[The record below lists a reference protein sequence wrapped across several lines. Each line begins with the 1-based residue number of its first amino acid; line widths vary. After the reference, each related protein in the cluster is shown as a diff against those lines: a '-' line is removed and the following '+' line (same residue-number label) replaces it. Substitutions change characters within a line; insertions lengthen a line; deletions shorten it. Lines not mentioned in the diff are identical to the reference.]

1 TPTNTDRPLHCVL
14 SVTWGL
20 IADVDAESERFRIL
34 GGARFGLLL
43 TKKCLAGIK
52 RYRGRLSYLPA
63 DPANQLIDSLPN
75 FDQPVPTS
83 WTVLERDFY
92 TIGAFYRLATRRRSV
107 APVLRLSV
115 LSSQFLRGFTGAAKG
130 RLEGDS
136 IEVIRARAFRLEP
149 LTPGGHMMIDGEP
162 MSYGPVQG
170 WVMPGK
176 VRVLMSG
183 KYSLVLPATNKALRE
198 ALSERGLPTNGN
210 KQELTSRLKLSIA
223 KELERQALEQDR
235 GSSRRAQDDKTSPTN
250 AGAPELSLAPPED
263 EMLPAVG
270 ASAEG
275 RAATGGGLED
285 QLRETELRIRLLDLK
300 KREAQLEAELAEARH
315 SGTAAA
321 RERDQTPGEWHDL
334 VGECILGQAGAATSH
349 AQAPAVYRVVDFISE
364 RKRRQGSQSV
374 VGAAKP
380 ERLRHVSPES
390 LSFGDFIS
398 GSCNL
403 LVQMLRDG
411 KLLRIVD
418 GRIDSSE
425 LIDHLRHNARIGD
438 LLDLGFDRTKVMRY
452 DDECRLLQHDGTRWS
467 AVSADLG
474 LVATHLMAPTKM
486 INATAPKKRTQP
498 PVCFDFNSL
507 SGCNRTH
514 CRFAHQCRSS
524 TELSSDLVFAV
535 WREELA
541 GTEMPEDRV
550 RFVLDGVKN
559 GFRITNKVMDC
570 KNHTE
575 MANHRS
581 ATIHQQAVEAQVRQE
596 LKQDRYRRCQA
607 GNRPLIV
614 SALGAIPKADS
625 SSIRLIH
632 DCSLPTGASVNDF
645 FESKRKLRFT
655 SASNF
660 ASKLYSGAYMC
671 KVDLSQAYRSCGV
684 HPDDHRVTGMKIQL
698 QGEGQP
704 VYLYDTRLPF
714 GASASVFCFYEL
726 SQAVRFMMLKHGF
739 YAMEA
744 YMDDFAFCGDLE
756 SCWKFYN
763 HLIDLLER
771 LGFTVNRSKCV
782 PPTTRM
788 TFLGILFDSVA
799 GQMSLPAEKVQD
811 LLHVLSL
818 CSSKKRLSKSCL
830 QKLIGKLNWASQVVR
845 HGRVFLRP
853 LIDIV
858 NKLHRPHDRVLVS
871 PSVVH
876 HLSWW
881 RLALQHR
888 IGVGLWTSPRACVA
902 IETDSSSSGAAAV
915 LRDGDGIRDWC
926 FIDWQIDANGVF
938 QNYCINYKEA
948 VVILLAVLRWGQS
961 LAGCRLA
968 VYCDNE
974 TACWILRRGVSK
986 DSRLMWLLQ
995 SVALLCLRFDVEF
1008 EVFHVPG
1015 RLPATPT
1022 LGAAASSLLA
1032 AAYAPQSR
1040 RAISSAVRSWHSFCN
1055 ENGTNPA
1062 RSDRSVLLNY
1072 LAHLVECRLRS
1083 FNSLRVHVSA
1093 LSSWFKAC
1101 GAEDLT
1107 KHHLVSLLVRGA
1119 KRRMGQRP
1127 RRKLPISPAMLLS
1140 VKNRLNSSSSLDRV
1154 CWLVTLIAWWGMF
1167 RRSSLLP
1174 SQQSASPISVSAFQR
1189 HPKGVVLSVSYGKTN
1204 QFGAKLHRVLL
1215 PRLKEGHPLCP
1226 VAALEGH
1233 LRVSKLGCRQP
1244 VFSYQLASGSSVVL
1258 SASRFDRFLKRCLA
1272 TAEQDARSFSA
1283 HSLRRGGATWAYRL
1297 GLSVQEVIV
1306 KQCQGSDTAML
1317 PFPIYYRSV
1326 NCTTNGIEQL
1336 SIVEFNGFDLST
1348 LDDFYEWNNNCKMA
1362 DLGQADYSEA
1372 SALTVP
1378 CALSV
1383 PCLAADFD
1391 VALQVYWLRLVCDAP
1406 VAAGGCSYRVPNK
1419 RRRFFPR
1426 LGVKSLLSGEQQQQK
1441 LHKQQEKKQW
1451 KKRQFNLL
1459 GEVSI
1464 TMDLVRLSAGNVSIE
1479 APPIGSCPV
1488 RGNIS
1493 SLFQEIGDPSELSPP
1508 LPAPT

>member
-1 TPTNTDRPLHCVL
+1 
-14 SVTWGL
+14 
-20 IADVDAESERFRIL
+20 
-34 GGARFGLLL
+34 
-43 TKKCLAGIK
+43 
-52 RYRGRLSYLPA
+52 
-63 DPANQLIDSLPN
+63 
-75 FDQPVPTS
+75 
-83 WTVLERDFY
+83 
-92 TIGAFYRLATRRRSV
+92 
-107 APVLRLSV
+107 
-115 LSSQFLRGFTGAAKG
+115 
-130 RLEGDS
+130 
-136 IEVIRARAFRLEP
+136 
-149 LTPGGHMMIDGEP
+149 
-162 MSYGPVQG
+162 
-170 WVMPGK
+170 
-176 VRVLMSG
+176 
-183 KYSLVLPATNKALRE
+183 SLVLPATNKALRE

-614 SALGAIPKADS
+614 SALG
-625 SSIRLIH
+625 
-632 DCSLPTGASVNDF
+632 
-645 FESKRKLRFT
+645 
-655 SASNF
+655 
-660 ASKLYSGAYMC
+660 
-671 KVDLSQAYRSCGV
+671 
-684 HPDDHRVTGMKIQL
+684 
-698 QGEGQP
+698 
-704 VYLYDTRLPF
+704 
-714 GASASVFCFYEL
+714 
-726 SQAVRFMMLKHGF
+726 
-739 YAMEA
+739 
-744 YMDDFAFCGDLE
+744 
-756 SCWKFYN
+756 
-763 HLIDLLER
+763 
-771 LGFTVNRSKCV
+771 
-782 PPTTRM
+782 
-788 TFLGILFDSVA
+788 
-799 GQMSLPAEKVQD
+799 
-811 LLHVLSL
+811 
-818 CSSKKRLSKSCL
+818 
-830 QKLIGKLNWASQVVR
+830 
-845 HGRVFLRP
+845 
-853 LIDIV
+853 
-858 NKLHRPHDRVLVS
+858 
-871 PSVVH
+871 
-876 HLSWW
+876 
-881 RLALQHR
+881 
-888 IGVGLWTSPRACVA
+888 
-902 IETDSSSSGAAAV
+902 
-915 LRDGDGIRDWC
+915 
-926 FIDWQIDANGVF
+926 
-938 QNYCINYKEA
+938 
-948 VVILLAVLRWGQS
+948 
-961 LAGCRLA
+961 
-968 VYCDNE
+968 
-974 TACWILRRGVSK
+974 
-986 DSRLMWLLQ
+986 
-995 SVALLCLRFDVEF
+995 
-1008 EVFHVPG
+1008 

-1297 GLSVQEVIV
+1297 GLSVQEV
-1306 KQCQGSDTAML
+1306 KC
-1317 PFPIYYRSV
+1317 
-1326 NCTTNGIEQL
+1326 
-1336 SIVEFNGFDLST
+1336 
-1348 LDDFYEWNNNCKMA
+1348 
-1362 DLGQADYSEA
+1362 
-1372 SALTVP
+1372 
-1378 CALSV
+1378 
-1383 PCLAADFD
+1383 
-1391 VALQVYWLRLVCDAP
+1391 
-1406 VAAGGCSYRVPNK
+1406 
-1419 RRRFFPR
+1419 
-1426 LGVKSLLSGEQQQQK
+1426 
-1441 LHKQQEKKQW
+1441 
-1451 KKRQFNLL
+1451 
-1459 GEVSI
+1459 
-1464 TMDLVRLSAGNVSIE
+1464 
-1479 APPIGSCPV
+1479 
-1488 RGNIS
+1488 
-1493 SLFQEIGDPSELSPP
+1493 IGDWRSDAVTAYLPSADSVRAGSRFAGAFNESCL
-1508 LPAPT
+1508 